1 MALEPGT
8 RLAAYVI
15 VAPLGRGGM
24 GEVYQ
29 ATDTRLHR
37 TVALKVLPA
46 TLTRDPHARRRFER
60 EAQAVA
66 ALAHPHICP
75 LFDVGRQGD
84 VDFLVM
90 EYLHGE
96 TVAERLAKGPFPID
110 HVLEVSREIAEA
122 LAHAHQHGII
132 HRDVKPTNIM
142 LTKSGSKLLDFG
154 IAQWMRAEESRGT
167 DRTTH
172 ETVGALTRAGMILG
186 TPAYMSPEQ
195 RLGHEADARSDIFS
209 LGAVIYQMTTGRAF
223 IGNPDDASAREP
235 MTHVQPRTPLEL
247 ERLVRTCLAEDP
259 DDRLQSSHDLALQL
273 RWIAETKDR
282 EMIRG
287 RESRNRR
294 MILTYL
300 PWAMAAALIAL
311 VAFIARGPTSFAP
324 PIRFSIPGAV
334 PDSYVDGIRPALSPD
349 GRYVAFEVED
359 ASNKDLIF
367 VRALDAR
374 DARPVQGTE
383 KGLGVFWAPNSHGF
397 GFFAEGHLKTA
408 SLQDETVR
416 TLCDAIDPAGGT
428 WNAAGVVL
436 FAGRDGALYTVR
448 EEGGRPNQVAKPD
461 GEKGEKKFTWPS
473 FLPDGR
479 HYVYV
484 SESTVSASEPRAW
497 IGELGS
503 SARTPLTDISSRAIY
518 TPPGYLLFARN
529 GVLMAAPF
537 DANRLQLT
545 GAAKA
550 LTPVKATDIGFAV
563 FSASQ
568 NGLLATQM
576 DSTASPLLVVD
587 RGGGER
593 AVAGPPAEYEQV
605 RVAPDGGSVAT
616 EVSMPNGMH
625 ELWIRGLARD
635 TMRHLTLRSR
645 SETTPVW
652 SPDGARLAFAAGDTG
667 SRDIY
672 LRWLDGSRSDEPL
685 LVVPGDQSPVNWSRD
700 GRVLVFDNSTDGVQK
715 GVWVLPLEGDRK
727 PVPFVDTPFEECCG
741 HFSPDGRWIAYVS
754 DESGKSQ
761 IYVKPFPGPGR
772 AVQVSTSTGRKP
784 RWHSDRNE
792 LFFLDGRKAMAAM
805 MPADGSSFEAQPVR
819 MLFEAEAP
827 ILAWDVVPHSDRFLV
842 ATSKREQGFPAIEIL
857 VNWTGTLNQR

>member
-24 GEVYQ
+24 GEVYS

-37 TVALKVLPA
+37 TVALKILSSR
-46 TLTRDPHARRRFER
+46 LTHDPHARRRFER

-75 LFDVGRQGD
+75 LFDIGRQGD

-96 TVAERLAKGPFPID
+96 TVAERLAKGPLLID
-110 HVLEVSREIAEA
+110 QVLEVSREVAEA

-132 HRDVKPTNIM
+132 HRDVKPSNIM
-142 LTKSGSKLLDFG
+142 LTKSGTKLLDFG
-154 IAQWMRAEESRGT
+154 IAQVSMVAGDRMTQETTGT
-167 DRTTH
+167 L
-172 ETVGALTRAGMILG
+172 TVAGMILG
-186 TPAYMSPEQ
+186 TPAFMSPEQ
-195 RLGHEADARSDIFS
+195 RLGREADARSDIFS

-223 IGNPDDASAREP
+223 ASRIGNPGDARALEL
-235 MTHVQPRTPLEL
+235 MTRVQPRTPPAL
-247 ERLVRTCLAEDP
+247 ERLVRTCLLEDP
-259 DDRLQSSHDLALQL
+259 NDRLQSSHDLALQL
-273 RWIAETKDR
+273 RWIENDET
-282 EMIRG
+282 IRG
-287 RESRNRR
+287 RESRRNQR
-294 MILTYL
+294 MILAYL
-300 PWAMAAALIAL
+300 PWALASAAALVAI
-311 VAFIARGPTSFAP
+311 VAFLARSPARPAP
-324 PIRFSIPGAV
+324 QIRFSIPGAV
-334 PDSYVDGIRPALSPD
+334 PGSYVDGVRPALSPD

-359 ASNKDLIF
+359 ASNKDMIF
-367 VRALDAR
+367 LRALDAR

-383 KGLGVFWAPNSHGF
+383 KGLGVFWAPNSHAF
-397 GFFAEGHLKTA
+397 AFFADGQLKIA

-436 FAGRDGALYTVR
+436 FAARDGALYSVP
-448 EEGGRPNQVAKPD
+448 EEGGRVNQVAKPD
-461 GEKGEKKFTWPS
+461 GQKGEKKLTWPS

-479 HYVYV
+479 HYLYV
-484 SESTVSASEPRAW
+484 AENTDSASEPRVW
-497 IGELGS
+497 VGELES
-503 SARTPLTDISSRAIY
+503 SARTPLTNISSRAIY
-518 TPPGYLLFARN
+518 APPGYLLFARDD
-529 GVLMAAPF
+529 VLMTAPF
-537 DANRLQLT
+537 DKNRLQLT

-550 LTPVKATDIGFAV
+550 FTRVMSTDVGFAV

-576 DSTASPLLVVD
+576 DSTASPLFVVD
-587 RGGGER
+587 RGGVEK
-593 AVAGPPAEYEQV
+593 AVAGPAADYRSV

-616 EVSMPNGMH
+616 EVSIQNGMH
-625 ELWIRGLARD
+625 ELWFRGLVRG
-635 TMRHLTLRSR
+635 TVKRLTLQSR

-652 SPDGARLAFAAGDTG
+652 SPDGARLAYATGDTG

-672 LRWLDGSRSDEPL
+672 VRSLDGSSSDEPL
-685 LVVPGDQSPVNWSRD
+685 VVAPGDQCPVSWSRD
-700 GRVLVFDNSTDGVQK
+700 GRFLVFDNSPDGVHK
-715 GVWVLPLEGDRK
+715 GVWLMPLEGDRK
-727 PVPFVDTPFEECCG
+727 SVTFVDTPFYECCG

-772 AVQVSTSTGRKP
+772 AVQISTSTGRKP

-792 LFFLDGRKAMAAM
+792 LFFLDRRKAMAVI
-805 MPADGSSFEAQPVR
+805 MPSPRASFDTQPVR

-827 ILAWDVVPHSDRFLV
+827 ILDWDVVPHSERFLL
-842 ATSKREQGFPAIEIL
+842 ATSKREHGFPPIDIL
-857 VNWTGTLNQR
+857 VNWTATLNQR